1 MVLMNSD
8 TTIIDVRTP
17 AEFAEGHLEGAINI
31 DWQGATFVDEMAQFA
46 PSGAYILYCR
56 SGNRSGLAIDALAG
70 RGYTNL
76 SNGGGVDEA
85 SSLTGLAIVS

>member
-31 DWQGATFVDEMAQFA
+31 DWQSATFVDEMAQFD

-56 SGNRSGLAIDALAG
+56 SGNRSSQAIDALAG

>member
-31 DWQGATFVDEMAQFA
+31 DWQGATFVDEMAQFDL
-46 PSGAYILYCR
+46 SGTYILYCR
-56 SGNRSGLAIDALAG
+56 SGNRSGLAIDALSG